1 MQKQTQTQTQT
12 QKQKAVAAAELG
24 VHTRAPMSGCGGGG
38 GVCAG
43 YKHSLVKTAWRQLAE
58 HRDHLVSLRKASA
71 LQTEYR
77 REAQKRA
84 AAEARYAQARSE
96 REQLEAQLK
105 ALQQGVE
112 ISFASAGG
120 DRSPRGYGGGG
131 GGGGSPL
138 RSSPRRHQS
147 SPMRASSPHRGARRR
162 PRTEVCLICG
172 KEFSAEK

>member
-1 MQKQTQTQTQT
+1 
-12 QKQKAVAAAELG
+12 
-24 VHTRAPMSGCGGGG
+24 MSCY

-58 HRDHLVSLRKASA
+58 HRDHLVSLRKASS

-131 GGGGSPL
+131 GGGGGGGSPL

-147 SPMRASSPHRGARRR
+147 SPMRASSPHQQSRGVQGARRR